1 MSLETNLELN
11 NQLLTQHNA
20 LLERLISALTAGAPV
35 TTNQA
40 TTSVHVQEY
49 RETAPVN
56 IVAEN
61 AELTLDDM
69 EFSDVIAI
77 AGFYPSP
84 SAMHSQEMF
93 QRAIEYRSAESESRV
108 VQIDALDSALQGVK
122 RAKSL
127 HKSALL
133 DLSRH
138 ILRFWDDLP
147 TIAARRDF
155 AERLLDEPAGG
166 RDDVKPK
173 GAGSSEERKGP
184 FYCRNADSSAASEVH
199 SMRKLKTLL
208 DTGHIEINKVEY
220 LQLQEKFQKQAA
232 AENTGGKDADN
243 DTSDK
248 PDFAAMRKQ
257 AEGLILQLAKGGYR
271 DEAVAIL
278 ENQGAKKLGEVADEK
293 LAEVIAQ
300 AEKALE
306 V

>member
-20 LLERLISALTAGAPV
+20 LLERLISALTAGAPI
-35 TTNQA
+35 TTTQA
-40 TTSVHVQEY
+40 TTAVHVQEY

-56 IVAEN
+56 TVAET

-69 EFSDVIAI
+69 EFSDVIAL

-84 SAMHSQEMF
+84 SVMHSPEMF
-93 QRAIEYRSAESESRV
+93 QKAIEYRSAESESRV

-122 RAKSL
+122 RAKNL

-133 DLSRH
+133 DLARH

-166 RDDVKPK
+166 RDDVRPK
-173 GAGSSEERKGP
+173 ATGAGEERKGP
-184 FYCRNADSSAASEVH
+184 FYCRNANSSAASEVH

-232 AENTGGKDADN
+232 EKSGSEGSDSG
-243 DTSDK
+243 TSDK

-271 DEAVAIL
+271 AEAVAIL

-293 LAEVIAQ
+293 LADVIAQ

>member
-40 TTSVHVQEY
+40 TTTVHVHEY
-49 RETAPVN
+49 RETAAVN
-56 IVAEN
+56 TVPEN

-133 DLSRH
+133 DLARH

-173 GAGSSEERKGP
+173 ATGAGEERKGP
-184 FYCRNADSSAASEVH
+184 FYCRNANSSAASEVH

-232 AENTGGKDADN
+232 EKSGSEGSDSG
-243 DTSDK
+243 TSDK

-271 DEAVAIL
+271 AEAVAIL
-278 ENQGAKKLGEVADEK
+278 ENQGAKKLGEVADEN
-293 LAEVIAQ
+293 LADVIAQ

>member
-20 LLERLISALTAGAPV
+20 LLERLISALTAGAPI

-40 TTSVHVQEY
+40 TTTVNVQEY

-56 IVAEN
+56 TVTESV
-61 AELTLDDM
+61 ELTLDDM

-166 RDDVKPK
+166 RDDVRPK
-173 GAGSSEERKGP
+173 ATGSSEERKGP

-220 LQLQEKFQKQAA
+220 LQLQEKFQKLAA
-232 AENTGGKDADN
+232 KNKGSEGSDS

-271 DEAVAIL
+271 AEAVAIL
-278 ENQGAKKLGEVADEK
+278 ENQGAKKLGEVADEN
-293 LAEVIAQ
+293 LADGITK